1 MLLPRVPT
9 KYMDWA
15 RGERG
20 EQRVMRTAFV
30 VVLLALKDGLIT
42 EHPELQRSYKGS

>member
-9 KYMDWA
+9 KYMEWA

-30 VVLLALKDGLIT
+30 VVLLTLKDKINHRT
-42 EHPELQRSYKGS
+42 S